1 MPKKHITIR
10 MPDDLMKALPK
21 PSLKGKRSA
30 FIIQA
35 IREKLE
41 REGHGHD

>member
-1 MPKKHITIR
+1 MPSKTITIR
-10 MPDDLMKALPK
+10 VPDDLMKALPR

-41 REGHGHD
+41 REGRGHD